1 MRGYTLLSQLNTCTI
16 AMGNK
21 TGIKSIFS
29 NLSKSNG
36 CLKSRNDTLPGYA
49 IALKSRFSSSKSGQ
63 DEIETIEQTKE
74 KKSSTILE
82 ATQWRK
88 NQINEIERKF
98 RAMAATDEK
107 HDGDNASKR
116 ERFTWGYDNIDEVK
130 SDDDVQQMWR
140 NMESR
145 VTKRRPLTL
154 EQRQGKT
161 GRRNVKK
168 TDEDAWLEAG
178 LYDDEKSTPQQ

>member
-1 MRGYTLLSQLNTCTI
+1 
-16 AMGNK
+16 
-21 TGIKSIFS
+21 
-29 NLSKSNG
+29 
-36 CLKSRNDTLPGYA
+36 
-49 IALKSRFSSSKSGQ
+49 
-63 DEIETIEQTKE
+63 
-74 KKSSTILE
+74 
-82 ATQWRK
+82 
-88 NQINEIERKF
+88 
-98 RAMAATDEK
+98 MAATDEK